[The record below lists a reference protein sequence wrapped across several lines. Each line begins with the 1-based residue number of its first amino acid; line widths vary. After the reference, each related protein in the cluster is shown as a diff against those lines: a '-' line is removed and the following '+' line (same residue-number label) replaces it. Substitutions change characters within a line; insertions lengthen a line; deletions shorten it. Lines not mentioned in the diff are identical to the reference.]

1 MKCPTCK
8 RKMKCLDTRWHE
20 ATKTTARRHACD
32 CGVRGK
38 TTERWDTSPAPAGNE
53 SSKSKEKKL
62 SVARPSDSLRSA
74 MSNMVKKQK
83 HVVDK
88 HKPSKS
94 AFDAMDED
102 YGREDYG
109 DLGIDI
115 PRGDDW

>member
-1 MKCPTCK
+1 
-8 RKMKCLDTRWHE
+8 
-20 ATKTTARRHACD
+20 
-32 CGVRGK
+32 
-38 TTERWDTSPAPAGNE
+38 
-53 SSKSKEKKL
+53 
-62 SVARPSDSLRSA
+62 
-74 MSNMVKKQK
+74 MSNMTKKQK
-83 HVVDK
+83 HVVEK

>member
-1 MKCPTCK
+1 
-8 RKMKCLDTRWHE
+8 
-20 ATKTTARRHACD
+20 
-32 CGVRGK
+32 VRGK